1 MGIKRKLS
9 MGIISAMLGLSLVG
23 VGTYAHFSDSEV
35 THNTFAAGTLDLSV
49 EPTEIINVENIKQ
62 GDQMLRVFELQNN
75 GSLDIEKILLEIDYT
90 DNDIKDN
97 NTDNFRKQIDVE
109 FIYILDK
116 LDDVI

>member
-23 VGTYAHFSDSEV
+23 VGTYAYFSDSEV

-49 EPTEIINVENIKQ
+49 EPTEIINVENIKP

-75 GSLDIEKILLEIDYT
+75 GSLDIGKVLLETDYT
-90 DNDIKDN
+90 VNEIG
-97 NTDNFRKQIDVE
+97 RASCRERV
-109 FIYILDK
+109 YM
-116 LDDVI
+116 